1 MKSFFKGILV
11 VIILGAIGFGGY
23 IGYRDYIGPKFFN
36 KEVNQNIEE
45 NKNNEEQVNNNQNI
59 QNEENTEEVRKANDE
74 IEALKKENER
84 LQAMVKDTFL
94 VGTVDTLINYNTAK
108 ELAMKYSIDFSD
120 EILGNYVKNVFE
132 NSAPQTESTVA
143 NNPKSIVAMVG
154 YINYG
159 KTLALD
165 YVIDQIVEK
174 TAKYNEADKQNEA
187 LVKQLEAKYKNDED
201 LKKISNKDEKI
212 NYLLDKN
219 AKEQVREV
227 LKMETSNL
235 GSDIYSKLL
244 KEYNP
249 VYYNS
254 LLKNDPLPVS
264 MELPSVDVNEYLKQV
279 GMDKKEDTETQDT
292 KDENTETK
300 SNEEVKTEQTENVD
314 EKK

>member
-1 MKSFFKGILV
+1 M
-11 VIILGAIGFGGY
+11 
-23 IGYRDYIGPKFFN
+23 
-36 KEVNQNIEE
+36 
-45 NKNNEEQVNNNQNI
+45 
-59 QNEENTEEVRKANDE
+59 
-74 IEALKKENER
+74 
-84 LQAMVKDTFL
+84 
-94 VGTVDTLINYNTAK
+94 
-108 ELAMKYSIDFSD
+108 
-120 EILGNYVKNVFE
+120 
-132 NSAPQTESTVA
+132 
-143 NNPKSIVAMVG
+143 
-154 YINYG
+154 
-159 KTLALD
+159 
-165 YVIDQIVEK
+165 
-174 TAKYNEADKQNEA
+174 
-187 LVKQLEAKYKNDED
+187 
-201 LKKISNKDEKI
+201 
-212 NYLLDKN
+212 LDKN